1 MKEIKGN
8 DISFL
13 KDKQCYLFFYFTASW
28 CGPCKRIKPLIEK
41 ISDGADETKLEVYMI
56 DIDENEELSEEL
68 KIRSVPTFYLFHKN
82 ELKGQCGGADIKK
95 IQQLLKENME

>member
-28 CGPCKRIKPLIEK
+28 CGPCKRIKPLIKK